1 MGQHHDHGDNEHG
14 PTFGSHGMLLIGEE
28 RIFLSH
34 LPMFMF
40 NPTKHPHNFQVILAV
55 RHGPSEHGGSFAT
68 YVEDHK
74 AHPEAQFYT
83 FVPDDFEM
91 ADLDPGDRKIDSLH
105 GDIHRGHFERG
116 GEKIGTAVAQV
127 SDVLLFHPFRREEQR
142 PRDLEYLLFGGAGEL
157 SLAHLIISPP
167 DFDQILSVRA
177 IEPAL
182 GDAELAKGLRITVLG
197 RENSAPTR
205 LKAQER
211 VVAEIAQATPSEPKE
226 VELVTDAE
234 LYFEE
239 GELAE
244 PATFRPTEEETAAGF
259 GE

>member
-1 MGQHHDHGDNEHG
+1 M
-14 PTFGSHGMLLIGEE
+14 
-28 RIFLSH
+28 
-34 LPMFMF
+34 
-40 NPTKHPHNFQVILAV
+40 
-55 RHGPSEHGGSFAT
+55 
-68 YVEDHK
+68 
-74 AHPEAQFYT
+74 
-83 FVPDDFEM
+83 
-91 ADLDPGDRKIDSLH
+91 
-105 GDIHRGHFERG
+105 
-116 GEKIGTAVAQV
+116 
-127 SDVLLFHPFRREEQR
+127 
-142 PRDLEYLLFGGAGEL
+142 
-157 SLAHLIISPP
+157 
-167 DFDQILSVRA
+167 
-177 IEPAL
+177 
-182 GDAELAKGLRITVLG
+182 LG